1 MVVYTTLDYSTS
13 QSQVT
18 RICAVAQK
26 PKTTKVG
33 RNWGV
38 PGTLTT
44 LWLRQPRLFVW
55 RVNKYVPRTS
65 VGVSI
70 CPRSCS
76 TVTVAHPTPCEL
88 ADLMRCATL
97 SLIRVSSS
105 TYDAGRTARQRMK
118 ESPKKNQPFHFTVP
132 PTAPFT
138 LQLPFTAAD
147 LRWTSAQV
155 WKA

>member
-1 MVVYTTLDYSTS
+1 MTVMLRPQGPNMEGRSVEIRTARILKSLVRLAVGGSVVVYTTLDYSTS

-76 TVTVAHPTPCEL
+76 TVTVAHP
-88 ADLMRCATL
+88 ANW
-97 SLIRVSSS
+97 
-105 TYDAGRTARQRMK
+105 RT
-118 ESPKKNQPFHFTVP
+118 
-132 PTAPFT
+132 
-138 LQLPFTAAD
+138 
-147 LRWTSAQV
+147 
-155 WKA
+155 